1 MSKKDVELKLP
12 PIYKRQGKEC
22 YLDPVRQKLIY
33 ITPEET
39 VRQQVISYLKD
50 VLGTPEEMI
59 VVEQHLSHYGIE
71 SRKRADIVVHAM
83 DEDNIQRP
91 IAVVECKA
99 PEVYLDEKAINQML
113 NYCDLIGADYAMLVN
128 GNRQIC
134 FRYNDKEHKYD
145 EIEEL
150 PNYTD
155 MLAGV
160 YTLFD
165 PGEYPERIPFDDLE
179 PFLEEEFAACKDP
192 HASND
197 ISCMTPMKIAVPAF
211 NLLEGLLDYRVK
223 MPAGEYGMFRL
234 IEDYGVRMLSY
245 GNGSGGHFFGPYRS
259 FLVEVNG
266 NTEFYSLSI
275 TTYWKSSNPDAVKTC
290 LVVAH
295 DDEKESHHALQL
307 VVDENLFVNGNIVDF
322 YHHGRIA
329 VGRMGSGK
337 IDELRQFVSEKC
349 PQFISSKKFYLGRLI
364 NDRLWRLDDPE
375 VIKVIVNL
383 ISYAMIRDEYRE
395 FVKANNKK

>member
-1 MSKKDVELKLP
+1 MTHKNIELKLP
-12 PIYKRQGKEC
+12 PVYKRQGKEC

-39 VRQQVISYLKD
+39 VRQQAISYLRD
-50 VLGTPEEMI
+50 ILGTPEEMI
-59 VVEQHLSHYGIE
+59 VVEQHLSHYGIA
-71 SRKRADIVVHAM
+71 SRKRADIVIHAM
-83 DEDNIQRP
+83 DDNNIQRP

-99 PEVYLDEKAINQML
+99 PEVYLDEKAVNQML
-113 NYCDLIGADYAMLVN
+113 DYCDLIGADYAMLVN

-134 FRYNDKEHKYD
+134 FRYNEQEHRYD

-150 PNYTD
+150 PKYTD
-155 MLAGV
+155 MLAGE

-165 PGEYPERIPFDDLE
+165 PGEYPERIPFDELE
-179 PFLEEEFAACKDP
+179 TFLKEEFAACNDP
-192 HASND
+192 HTSND
-197 ISCMTPMKIAVPAF
+197 ISCLTPMKIAVPAF
-211 NLLEGLLDYRVK
+211 NLFEGLLDYRVK

-266 NTEFYSLSI
+266 NTEFYSLSV

-307 VVDENLFVNGNIVDF
+307 VVDENLIVNGDIVDF

-337 IDELRQFVSEKC
+337 IDDLRLFVNEKC
-349 PQFISSKKFYLGRLI
+349 PQFIKGKKFYLGTLI

-383 ISYAMIRDEYRE
+383 ISYSMIRDEYRD
-395 FVKANNKK
+395 FVKANKK

>member
-1 MSKKDVELKLP
+1 MTKRNIELKLP
-12 PIYKRQGKEC
+12 PVYKRQGKEC

-39 VRQQVISYLKD
+39 VRQQAISYLRD
-50 VLGTPEEMI
+50 ILGTPEEMI

-83 DEDNIQRP
+83 DDNNIQRP

-99 PEVYLDEKAINQML
+99 PEVYLDEKAVNQML
-113 NYCDLIGADYAMLVN
+113 DYCDLIGADYAMLVN

-134 FRYNDKEHKYD
+134 FRYNEQAHRYD

-150 PNYTD
+150 PKYTD
-155 MLAGV
+155 ILAGE

-165 PGEYPERIPFDDLE
+165 PGEYPERIPFDELE
-179 PFLEEEFAACKDP
+179 TFLKEEFAACNDP
-192 HASND
+192 HSSND
-197 ISCMTPMKIAVPAF
+197 ISCLTPMKIAVPAF
-211 NLLEGLLDYRVK
+211 NLFEGLLDYRVK

-266 NTEFYSLSI
+266 NTEFYSLSV

-307 VVDENLFVNGNIVDF
+307 VVDENLIVNGDIVDF
-322 YHHGRIA
+322 YHHGKIA

-337 IDELRQFVSEKC
+337 IDDLRLFVNEKC
-349 PQFISSKKFYLGRLI
+349 PQFIKGKKFYLGRLL

-383 ISYAMIRDEYRE
+383 ISYSMIRDEYRD
-395 FVKANNKK
+395 FVKKNKK